1 MQIPSQMSAWASRL
15 VLCLALLQA
24 AFMVMEIWFWNLM
37 ATKVAGFKGDVVPIT
52 RSLGANMGLYNGFLA
67 AGLAW
72 SLLAPAQFG
81 VKLALFFAGCV
92 AVAGVVGGFTVSWGI
107 LVAQG
112 WSAALVVLFILFL

>member
-1 MQIPSQMSAWASRL
+1 MQIPSQMSTWASRL

-24 AFMVMEIWFWNLM
+24 AFMVMEICFWNLM

-52 RSLGANMGLYNGFLA
+52 RALGANMGLYNGFLA

-72 SLLAPAQFG
+72 SLFAPGTLGAQ
-81 VKLALFFAGCV
+81 LALFFAGCV

-107 LVAQG
+107 LMAQG
-112 WSAALVVLFILFL
+112 WSAALVLIFIFFL